1 MIRAIIVDD
10 EPHCIARLSH
20 LLQRHCQQTI
30 ELVGSYER
38 VDTTLAGIKDVQP
51 ELVFL
56 DVQLQ
61 GATGFDLLSQLPSI
75 PFQLIFTT
83 AYERY
88 ALEAFKFS
96 AMDYLLKPISESD
109 LLRAIQKTM
118 TSLQKDKLLKQLEVL
133 YSHLHPNKH
142 PSKKISIPTLHGLE
156 FIPVGEILHCQAE
169 ANYTIL
175 YLRNKQQL
183 LVTKTLKEFEALLG
197 ASGFFRVHHSHLVN
211 LDAVKK
217 YQKGKGGYLTMEDGT
232 EIEVSTRRKID
243 FLKAIS
249 EL

>member
-1 MIRAIIVDD
+1 MISAIIIDD

-20 LLQRHCQQTI
+20 LLQLHCQQTV
-30 ELVGSYER
+30 ELVGSYEQ
-38 VDTTLAGIKDVQP
+38 VDTAIAGIKDVQP
-51 ELVFL
+51 QLVFL

-61 GATGFDLLSQLPSI
+61 GATGFDLLRQLPSI

-96 AMDYLLKPISESD
+96 AMDYLLKPIAESD
-109 LLRAIQKTM
+109 LLRAVQKMM
-118 TSLQKDKLLKQLEVL
+118 TAAEKDKLLKQLDVL
-133 YSHLHPNKH
+133 YSHLNPNNH

-156 FIPVGEILHCQAE
+156 FLAVDEILYCQAA
-169 ANYTIL
+169 ANYTTL
-175 YLRNKQQL
+175 YLRDKQQL

-197 ASGFFRVHHSHLVN
+197 GSGFFRVHHSHLVN

-217 YQKGKGGYLTMEDGT
+217 YQKGKGGYLTLEDGK
-232 EIEVSTRRKID
+232 EIEVSTRRKAD

>member
-1 MIRAIIVDD
+1 MISAIIIDD

-20 LLQRHCQQTI
+20 LLQLHCQQTVK
-30 ELVGSYER
+30 LVGSYEHA
-38 VDTTLAGIKDVQP
+38 DAAIAGIKQEQP
-51 ELVFL
+51 QLVFL

-61 GATGFDLLSQLPSI
+61 GTTGFDLLRQLPST

-96 AMDYLLKPISESD
+96 AMDYLLKPIAESD
-109 LLRAIQKTM
+109 LLQAIQKIVAATE
-118 TSLQKDKLLKQLEVL
+118 KDKLFKQLEVL
-133 YSHLHPNKH
+133 YSHLHPNNY
-142 PSKKISIPTLHGLE
+142 PSKKISIPTVHGLE
-156 FIPVGEILHCQAE
+156 FLAVDEILYCQAD

-175 YLRNKQQL
+175 YLKDKQQL
-183 LVTKTLKEFEALLG
+183 LVAKTLKEFEALLSE
-197 ASGFFRVHHSHLVN
+197 SGFFRVHHSHLVN
-211 LDAVKK
+211 LHAVKK
-217 YQKGKGGYLTMEDGT
+217 YHKGKGGYLILENGV
-232 EIEVSTRRKID
+232 EIEVSTRRKLD